1 MSVPGLGLVGAY
13 LLGAIPTSYLAARI
27 IAHTDLREFG
37 SKNLG
42 ATNLYRLLGLKVA
55 LPVGL
60 FDVAK
65 GAVPV
70 LLARQYGNPEAG
82 SAWPIVVGLAAV
94 LGHVFSPFV
103 RFKGGKGVATAV
115 GAFLGLTP
123 LAIAVA
129 VAVWIAVVAATRY
142 VSLGSMM
149 AAGSF
154 AFAVPAI
161 YRSQRATAWA
171 ALVIFA
177 FIVFTHRAN
186 LRRLV
191 SGTESKIGRGGAGGH
206 GPAAPAGP
214 AV

>member
-1 MSVPGLGLVGAY
+1 MSVPGLWLLGAY
-13 LLGAIPTSYLAARI
+13 LLGAIPTSFLAAKLL
-27 IAHTDLREFG
+27 AHTDLREFG

-65 GAVPV
+65 GAAPV
-70 LLARQYGNPEAG
+70 LLAQHYGNAAEG
-82 SAWPIVVGLAAV
+82 SGWPIVVGLAAV

-103 RFKGGKGVATAV
+103 GFKGGKGVATAV

-123 LAIAVA
+123 LALVVAIAVW
-129 VAVWIAVVAATRY
+129 VGVVFATRY
-142 VSLGSMM
+142 VSLGSML

-161 YRSQRATAWA
+161 YREQRATAWA

-191 SGTESKIGRGGAGGH
+191 SGTESKIGRGGH
-206 GPAAPAGP
+206 GKQAA
-214 AV
+214 